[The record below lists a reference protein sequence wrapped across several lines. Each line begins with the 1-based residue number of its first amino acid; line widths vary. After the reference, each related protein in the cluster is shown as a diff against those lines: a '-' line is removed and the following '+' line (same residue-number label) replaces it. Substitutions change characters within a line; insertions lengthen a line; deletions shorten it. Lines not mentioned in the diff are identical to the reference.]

1 VAPGRLP
8 LVQDGPDVLLELHVQ
23 PRASRSE
30 LIARPDGRLT
40 LRLTAPPVDGAA
52 NRAACRFVA
61 AAVALPPSRILLERG
76 ETGRHKR
83 LRIQAA
89 DAQNIEAR
97 LLAAAKG

>member
-1 VAPGRLP
+1 MGPGRLP

-52 NRAACRFVA
+52 NLAARRFVA
-61 AAVALPPSRILLERG
+61 AALDLPYSRVALARG
-76 ETGRHKR
+76 ETARHKR
-83 LRIQAA
+83 LRIRAATAA
-89 DAQNIEAR
+89 DVEAR
-97 LLAAAKG
+97 LFAAVR